1 MLYTE
6 MFWEIFK
13 STGSINAYLIYKRL
27 KETS

>member
-1 MLYTE
+1 